1 METHILHIRGCCK
14 LPSWCEAVGKHA
26 LEHDRLEVGTGQID
40 GGRVSG
46 WTRANNDLRHMQC
59 CSVDARR

>member
-1 METHILHIRGCCK
+1 METHIFHIRGRSK

-46 WTRANNDLRHMQC
+46 WTRANDDLED
-59 CSVDARR
+59 V